1 MAGKHWFTAL
11 LSTLLINCETVNAS
25 ERWSGYINNKSLNG
39 EPYGYVSSLSNSR
52 PASKLRLLCHSDDV
66 FALYFD
72 QHIIADSSTTVDI
85 AVDNLPVVSLAVERV
100 DAGLVVSN
108 QQPDFWKLIAQMA
121 AGLTLVI
128 DSGVQGWHQFSL
140 SGFTN
145 ALISNCGWSSEVEK
159 YQTYLHH
166 YR

>member
-25 ERWSGYINNKSLNG
+25 ERWGGYINNKSLNG
-39 EPYGYVSSLSNSR
+39 EPYGYVSSLSNSG

>member
-85 AVDNLPVVSLAVERV
+85 AVDNLPVVSLAVGRV

-128 DSGVQGWHQFSL
+128 DSGARGWHQFSL

-145 ALISNCGWSSEVEK
+145 ALMSNCGWSSEVEK